1 MSPQIL
7 TGAETSNKTVRTFHM
22 NKRKDMKYSTKEK
35 KDLKIFNNC
44 KRLSFFK
51 TAEVVLSYVS
61 VNLEVDT
68 IRIIKHCFNNKK
80 KVAVPVCSFKSNNMN
95 FYYINSLK
103 ELKVKN
109 NFLLE
114 PYAKQENL
122 FSNFSF
128 LKTICFVPGFV
139 YDFFGN
145 RIGYGKGYYDRFF
158 KKNYCLK
165 IGLCYDFNLEEKIK
179 VNCFDV
185 PVNYVLTDK
194 KILKIL

>member
-1 MSPQIL
+1 MGSLKEEKQKL
-7 TGAETSNKTVRTFHM
+7 RMFHM
-22 NKRKDMKYSTKEK
+22 NKRKKMNFYMKEK
-35 KDLKIFNNC
+35 KDLKIFNYC
-44 KRLSFFK
+44 KRLSFLK
-51 TAEVVLSYVS
+51 TAEIVLCYVS

-80 KVAVPVCSFKSNNMN
+80 KVAVPVCCLKNNNMD
-95 FYYINSLK
+95 FYYVNSLK
-103 ELKVKN
+103 ELKFKN

-122 FSNFSF
+122 FSNSNF
-128 LKTICFVPGFV
+128 LKVICFVPGFV

-145 RIGYGKGYYDRFF
+145 RIGYGKGYYDRFL
-158 KKNYCLK
+158 KRVDCLK

-185 PVNYVLTDK
+185 PVDYILTDK
-194 KILKIL
+194 HILKML